1 VLSPVSCV
9 AYLQGAA
16 LSIEK
21 KNSISTLF
29 KLPLFPA
36 DRARKVLQSLH
47 IVQKCL
53 QVCPRIIIMRRR
65 RRRRRGTEG
74 EENLEKGWM
83 KSKVKGRKNEWRKK
97 LNRG

>member
-1 VLSPVSCV
+1 
-9 AYLQGAA
+9 
-16 LSIEK
+16 
-21 KNSISTLF
+21 
-29 KLPLFPA
+29 
-36 DRARKVLQSLH
+36 
-47 IVQKCL
+47 
-53 QVCPRIIIMRRR
+53 MRRR